1 VADELD
7 IHPVWLS
14 RLFKK
19 ETGQNFLDYVT
30 DIRMEK
36 AKDLL
41 RHTSFKIYEIA
52 EKIGYQEIQY
62 FGKLFKKRMNMTP
75 KEFRYG
81 K

>member
-1 VADELD
+1 
-7 IHPVWLS
+7 
-14 RLFKK
+14 
-19 ETGQNFLDYVT
+19 
-30 DIRMEK
+30 MEK